1 MDQRIIF
8 EHDPKAIKRRL
19 LVFQGIPLISIAIAF
34 GLANGS
40 LQMRSASGMSIALVI
55 GICLYSFMMAM
66 LLQSLRSPIFLQID
80 ESGQLCWRPYFKV
93 IERKLPADTQIIVK
107 DRRVTVSPGVDH
119 LPGTFTRD
127 GVTIFSL
134 PQGLKPYR
142 EMQLRL

>member
-1 MDQRIIF
+1 MNQRIIF
-8 EHDPKAIKRRL
+8 EHDPKAIRKRL

-55 GICLYSFMMAM
+55 GLCLYGFIMAM

-80 ESGQLCWRPYFKV
+80 ESGRLCWRPYFTL
-93 IERKLPADTQIIVK
+93 IERKLPADTQIMVK
-107 DRRVTVSPGVDH
+107 DRRVIISPAVDR
-119 LPGTFTRD
+119 LPGTFTRN

-142 EMQLRL
+142 EMQLRI